1 VSTEGVL
8 FQIFGG
14 IKYYILYIKMSNYFY
29 GTVPLSSILQ
39 SGSDVVTGFYNV
51 SGNTVST
58 ISFDS
63 TNLTASKPKPI
74 PFPYQYLNTS
84 LGNFAAKHVQY
95 TTVGAGTA
103 NKPAGAN
110 AMRFIITGG
119 GGGGGG
125 GSGGG
130 WQGAG
135 EDHITQGFEGR
146 VGADG
151 GITYGNEV
159 SLTNINSVSFN
170 IGIGGGGGSGGLGTP
185 ISSANNNVQNSGVG
199 ADGSSGGATNIT
211 IGAATYTGN
220 LGVGG
225 VGGPSQR
232 AESDRGWTSSMVGA
246 NTATANFRGNLAA
259 VAGYGNTLYGETD
272 NYTGYGSYNAVPPAT
287 PVITHTR
294 TAPTTANNSTL
305 GSDANF
311 DNSIVT
317 FSRSGGAF
325 GAGGW
330 GYRNVNFGS
339 AKTGSAGSG
348 GTSGQVTI
356 IWLY

>member
-1 VSTEGVL
+1 
-8 FQIFGG
+8 
-14 IKYYILYIKMSNYFY
+14 MSNYFY
-29 GTVPLSSILQ
+29 GTVPLSNILQ

-58 ISFDS
+58 ISFDI
-63 TNLTASKPKPI
+63 TNSTASKPNPI

-95 TTVGAGTA
+95 TNTTQTNIA
-103 NKPAGAN
+103 KPAGAN

-119 GGGGGG
+119 SGGGGG
-125 GSGGG
+125 GSGGC

-151 GITYGNEV
+151 GITY
-159 SLTNINSVSFN
+159 STSDISITNINSVTYW
-170 IGIGGGGGSGGLGTP
+170 IGNGGNGGSGGSGSPT
-185 ISSANNNVQNSGVG
+185 SSGNLTVVNSTAGSAGNSGNN
-199 ADGSSGGATNIT
+199 TTIT

-225 VGGPSQR
+225 AAGPGQR
-232 AESDRGWTSSMVGA
+232 AESDRGWSSSMVGA
-246 NTATANFRGNLAA
+246 NTATANFRGNTAA
-259 VAGYGNTLYGETD
+259 VAGYGNSLYGDTD
-272 NYTGYGSYNAVPPAT
+272 TYTPGSYNAVPPVA

-294 TAPTTANNSTL
+294 TNATIANTSPLVN
-305 GSDANF
+305 ANF
-311 DNSIVT
+311 DNNIVSVT
-317 FSRSGGAF
+317 RTGGAF
-325 GAGGW
+325 GAGGG
-330 GYRNVNFGS
+330 GYRNVNSGS
-339 AKTGSAGSG
+339 TNGASSGSG
-348 GTSGQVTI
+348 GSAGQVTI

>member
-1 VSTEGVL
+1 
-8 FQIFGG
+8 
-14 IKYYILYIKMSNYFY
+14 MSNYFY
-29 GTVPLSSILQ
+29 GTVPLSNILQ

-51 SGNTVST
+51 SGNTVGT
-58 ISFDS
+58 ISFDI
-63 TNLTASKPKPI
+63 TNSTASKPNPI

-95 TTVGAGTA
+95 TAVGAGTA

-119 GGGGGG
+119 SGGGGG
-125 GSGGG
+125 GSGGC

-151 GITYGNEV
+151 GITY
-159 SLTNINSVSFN
+159 STSDISITNINSVSFN
-170 IGIGGGGGSGGLGTP
+170 IGAAGGGGAGSAGSPISTANNNTQNSNGATAGSGGT
-185 ISSANNNVQNSGVG
+185 
-199 ADGSSGGATNIT
+199 ATNIT

-225 VGGPSQR
+225 AAGPGQR

-246 NTATANFRGNLAA
+246 NTATANFRGNTAA
-259 VAGYGNTLYGETD
+259 VGGYGNGLYGDTD
-272 NYTGYGSYNAVPPAT
+272 NYTDGSYNAVPP
-287 PVITHTR
+287 VITHTR
-294 TAPTTANNSTL
+294 TNATTANASPLDN
-305 GSDANF
+305 ANF
-311 DNSIVT
+311 DNNIVSVT
-317 FSRSGGAF
+317 RTGGAF

-330 GYRNVNFGS
+330 GYRNVNSGS
-339 AKTGSAGSG
+339 TNGASSGSG
-348 GTSGQVTI
+348 GSAGQVTI

>member
-1 VSTEGVL
+1 
-8 FQIFGG
+8 
-14 IKYYILYIKMSNYFY
+14 MSNYFY
-29 GTVPLSSILQ
+29 GTVPLSNILQ

-58 ISFDS
+58 MSFDI
-63 TNLTASKPKPI
+63 TNSTASKPNPI

-84 LGNFAAKHVQY
+84 LGNFAAKHAQY

-119 GGGGGG
+119 SGGGGG
-125 GSGGG
+125 GSGGC

-146 VGADG
+146 VGAAG
-151 GITYGNEV
+151 GITY
-159 SLTNINSVSFN
+159 STSDISITNINSVSFN
-170 IGIGGGGGSGGLGTP
+170 IGAAGGGGAGTAGSP
-185 ISSANNNVQNSGVG
+185 ISSANNNTQTSNG
-199 ADGSSGGATNIT
+199 ATAGSSGGATNIT

-225 VGGPSQR
+225 AAGPGQR
-232 AESDRGWTSSMVGA
+232 AESDRGWSSSMVGA
-246 NTATANFRGNLAA
+246 NTATANFRGNTAA
-259 VAGYGNTLYGETD
+259 VGGYGNSLYGDTD
-272 NYTGYGSYNAVPPAT
+272 NYTPGSYNAVPPVA
-287 PVITHTR
+287 PVITHTL
-294 TAPTTANNSTL
+294 TNATIANASPLVNT
-305 GSDANF
+305 NF
-311 DNSIVT
+311 DNNIVSVT
-317 FSRSGGAF
+317 RTGGAF

-330 GYRNVNFGS
+330 GYRTVNS
-339 AKTGSAGSG
+339 ASTNAGSAGSAG
-348 GTSGQVTI
+348 SAGQVTI

>member
-1 VSTEGVL
+1 
-8 FQIFGG
+8 
-14 IKYYILYIKMSNYFY
+14 MSNYFY
-29 GTVPLSSILQ
+29 GTVPLSDILQ

-51 SGNTVST
+51 SGNTVSN
-58 ISFDS
+58 INFKS
-63 TNLTASKPKPI
+63 TSKTASKPNPI

-95 TTVGAGTA
+95 YNTNQTTIA
-103 NKPAGAN
+103 KPAGAN
-110 AMRFIITGG
+110 SMRFIITGG
-119 GGGGGG
+119 SGGGGG

-159 SLTNINSVSFN
+159 SLTNINSVTYW
-170 IGIGGGGGSGGLGTP
+170 IGNGGGGGGG
-185 ISSANNNVQNSGVG
+185 GVG
-199 ADGSSGGATNIT
+199 TNITSTNLTVRQSGTGGAGSSGNATT
-211 IGAATYTGN
+211 LTFVGATYTGN

-225 VGGPSQR
+225 AAGPVQDV
-232 AESDRGWTSSMVGA
+232 ESDRGWSTSMVGA
-246 NTATANFRGNLAA
+246 NTATANYRGNLAA

-272 NYTGYGSYNAVPPAT
+272 NYTGYGSYNAVPP
-287 PVITHTR
+287 VITHTR
-294 TAPTTANNSTL
+294 TAPTTANIFGLVNT
-305 GSDANF
+305 NF

-317 FSRSGGAF
+317 FTSTGGAF

-330 GYRNVNFGS
+330 GYRNANSGGTN
-339 AKTGSAGSG
+339 AGSAGSAG
-348 GTSGQVTI
+348 SPGQVTI

>member
-1 VSTEGVL
+1 
-8 FQIFGG
+8 
-14 IKYYILYIKMSNYFY
+14 MSNYFY
-29 GTVPLSSILQ
+29 GTVPLSNILQ

-51 SGNTVST
+51 SGNTVGT
-58 ISFDS
+58 ISFDI
-63 TNLTASKPKPI
+63 TNSTASKPNPI

-95 TTVGAGTA
+95 TAVGAGTA

-119 GGGGGG
+119 SGGGGG
-125 GSGGG
+125 GSGGC

-135 EDHITQGFEGR
+135 EDHITQGYEGR

-151 GITYGNEV
+151 GITY
-159 SLTNINSVSFN
+159 STSDISITNINSVSFN
-170 IGIGGGGGSGGLGTP
+170 IGAAGGGAAGSAGSPISTANNNTQNSNGATAGSGGT
-185 ISSANNNVQNSGVG
+185 
-199 ADGSSGGATNIT
+199 ATNIT

-225 VGGPSQR
+225 AAGPGQR

-246 NTATANFRGNLAA
+246 NTATANFRGNTAA
-259 VAGYGNTLYGETD
+259 VGGYGNGLYGDTD
-272 NYTGYGSYNAVPPAT
+272 NYTDGSYNAVPP
-287 PVITHTR
+287 VITHTR
-294 TAPTTANNSTL
+294 TNATTANASPLDN
-305 GSDANF
+305 ANF
-311 DNSIVT
+311 DNNIVSVT
-317 FSRSGGAF
+317 RTGGAF

-330 GYRNVNFGS
+330 GYRNVNSGGTN
-339 AKTGSAGSG
+339 AGSAGSAG
-348 GTSGQVTI
+348 SSGQVTI